1 MVKFKM
7 IRLVTVLP
15 TIKTDKHMYTK
26 LHLTSLNTDKSFLKA
41 QPAKVV
47 TIWIVTKVDL

>member
-15 TIKTDKHMYTK
+15 TIKTEKHMYTK

-47 TIWIVTKVDL
+47 TI